1 MIDTIF
7 LRLLDPAP
15 EEKGSALIRLVE
27 NLRVGSSAED
37 LDSVFVVATNDFS
50 AVPKSPFAYWVGE
63 DVPRIF
69 RDFPQLE
76 GNAGT
81 VKQGLATADDFRFVR
96 ARWEV
101 DVTRIGYSP
110 TDARSGRGWLHFAK
124 GGSYSPYYADIHLVV
139 NWFGGGSEIKNR
151 LHPETGRAKSNVWM
165 LGGTERDY
173 FFRPGLTWPRRTTK
187 GFSLRQFPE
196 GSVFGDKGPVIAPAH
211 PGTLATLLALGNS
224 RLARDLIHTQM
235 AAGSY
240 EVGVIQRLP
249 VPHSLP
255 EGDPAGIL
263 TVVGLV
269 RLMVARDE
277 TTHDFRSAAL
287 VCQFRSTLIGAIE
300 RIHVRDRER
309 REQVAVKLERVERY
323 VRRSYRRDEGL
334 RRGLPRDSRQSDV
347 DNQFAGVMDS
357 TSRAAEHVANLL
369 MWCLG
374 VSFGRWDVRMARD
387 QSLIPEFQGPFDRLP
402 QVAPGGLVGPD
413 ALPATRNR
421 IASEA
426 WLRARPNV
434 ISLPEPGSFEGP
446 DHIAAADY
454 PVQVAWDG
462 VLVDD
467 PGHRR
472 DIVDRVRQ
480 VLRFV
485 YGADRARTIED
496 EALEILRDGR
506 TRPASLRAWF
516 RNQRA
521 GGLGLSF
528 FDFHIRRY
536 SKSRRKAPIY
546 WQLCKG
552 SGRRQSRYG
561 VWLYCH
567 RLTDDT
573 LWTVLNDYVGPRR
586 EREERKAEELKRG
599 IEGAPTS
606 EVRGLESER
615 EEAISVLREIES
627 FEGEL
632 RRVAEGG
639 WAPELDDGVMVNLA
653 SLYAIVPWQEPEKV
667 WTKLERGD
675 YDWAH
680 LALRYWPERVREKC
694 QTDRSLAIA
703 HSREKDF
710 DTGGCGG
717 PPRLPRKLMER

>member
-1 MIDTIF
+1 MIETIF

-15 EEKGSALIRLVE
+15 EEKGSALIRLVG

-37 LDSVFVVATNDFS
+37 IDSVFVVATHDLS
-50 AVPKSPFAYWVGE
+50 AVPESPFAYWARK
-63 DVPRIF
+63 DTRRIF
-69 RDFPQLE
+69 RDFPRLE
-76 GNAGT
+76 GNTGT

-101 DVTRIGYSP
+101 DPTKIGFSP
-110 TDARSGRGWLHFAK
+110 MDTECRRGWVHFAK
-124 GGSYSPYYADIHLVV
+124 GGSFSPYYADVHLVV
-139 NWFGGGSEIKNR
+139 NWFRRGLEIKNVVRPNGR
-151 LHPETGRAKSNVWM
+151 LASRPQNEGF
-165 LGGTERDY
+165 Y
-173 FFRPGLTWPRRTTK
+173 FWPGLTWSRRTVK
-187 GFSLRQFPE
+187 GFSLRQFPA
-196 GSVFGDKGPVIAPAH
+196 GAAFADKGPVIFAAH
-211 PGTLATLLALGNS
+211 RATLPTLLGIGNS
-224 RLARDLIHTQM
+224 QLWSDLIHTQM
-235 AAGSY
+235 VFGSY
-240 EVGVIQRLP
+240 EVGVVQRTPMPSDLP
-249 VPHSLP
+249 K
-255 EGDPAGIL
+255 GDPTRVLDVIS
-263 TVVGLV
+263 LV
-269 RLMVARDE
+269 RRTATWDE
-277 TTHDFRSAAL
+277 TTHDFGGTSL
-287 VCQFRSTLIGAIE
+287 IHGDSSTLGAAGAE
-300 RIHVRDRER
+300 LDRRERER
-309 REQVAVKLERVERY
+309 RERLSLELEVVERY
-323 VRRSYRRDEGL
+323 VRKLYERREDE
-334 RRGLPRDSRQSDV
+334 PRLSGSGDTSDDQHGQSV
-347 DNQFAGVMDS
+347 TS
-357 TSRAAEHVANLL
+357 TRTGEDHAQHVANLL
-369 MWCLG
+369 MWCVG
-374 VSFGRWDVRMARD
+374 VAFGRWDVRMARD
-387 QSLIPEFQGPFDRLP
+387 QSLIPELQGPFDRLP

-426 WLRARPNV
+426 WLRARADV
-434 ISLPEPGSFEGP
+434 ISLPERGSFEGP

-496 EALEILRDGR
+496 EALEVLRDGR

-546 WQLCKG
+546 WQLCTS

-606 EVRGLESER
+606 EVRGLERER

-632 RRVAEGG
+632 RKVAEGG
-639 WAPELDDGVMVNLA
+639 WVPELDDGVMISLA
-653 SLYAIVPWQEPEKV
+653 PLYPVVPWQEPENV

-680 LALRYWPERVREKC
+680 LALRYWPERVGEKC

-703 HSREKDF
+703 HSLEELYHD
-710 DTGGCGG
+710 
-717 PPRLPRKLMER
+717 E